1 MCISIKGQY
10 SALKTRLQRSNF
22 LKSVLTL
29 SAGVVVSQAVALL
42 TTPIISR
49 IYGPDVLGDFSII
62 TSSATIFGV
71 VVCLGLI
78 PAIMVP
84 RENDEAKGI
93 CRLLAKGIL
102 LLSFLL
108 FVLLVLLSGH
118 TRLFNVSIN
127 YQAACAALCT
137 YLVFNNLSSVCYSYV
152 NRQKLYKVLFW
163 NPSIGTISNAVICI
177 SLGLLGCGLWGYL
190 TGTIASSLFLIVH
203 MLKHAN
209 PFAGKISED
218 YGSIRLLKK
227 HKDFALVLLPSE
239 LIGTLARQV
248 PVQMLS
254 RFWGSMVLGSYTM
267 CLVILDLP
275 SKFLSS
281 PVNRV
286 FYKEA
291 MDRYHRGENIGDFS
305 FRLIKAN
312 IKLAIIP
319 IFILVIFGEPI
330 FSFILGTKWAMAGSF
345 ASLLGIYKIMS
356 FCNACLNGKY
366 IVINRKKIILYIYI
380 IMLLSYMTVFYL
392 CHLLDFTPLQTI
404 FAFSVVGTFMTLF
417 DNFLFMI
424 LTKVSVIKYI
434 SFIMLYIFAPI
445 ILGTILRFLIFGR

>member
-1 MCISIKGQY
+1 MSINIKGQY
-10 SALKTRLQRSNF
+10 SALRTRLQKSDF

-49 IYGPDVLGDFSII
+49 IYGPDILGDFSII

-84 RENDEAKGI
+84 RDNDEAKGI

-118 TRLFNVSIN
+118 TRLFDVSIN

-190 TGTIASSLFLIVH
+190 VGTITSSLFLIIH
-203 MLKHAN
+203 MIRHAN
-209 PFAGKISED
+209 PFAGKISMD
-218 YGSIRLLKK
+218 YGSIKLLKK
-227 HKDFALVLLPSE
+227 HKEFTLILLPSS
-239 LIGTLARQV
+239 LIATLARQV

-254 RFWGSMVLGSYTM
+254 RFWGNVVLGSYSM
-267 CLVILDLP
+267 CLVFLDLP
-275 SKFLSS
+275 SKFLAD

-330 FSFILGTKWAMAGSF
+330 FSFVLGVKWAMAGSF
-345 ASLLGIYKIMS
+345 ASLLGMYKIMS
-356 FCNACLNGKY
+356 FCNSCLNGKY
-366 IVINRKKIILYIYI
+366 VVINRKSTILYINI
-380 IMLLSYMTVFYL
+380 FMFVSYTLVFYI
-392 CHLLDFTPLQTI
+392 CHLLQYSPFQTI
-404 FAFSVVGTFMTLF
+404 FAFSLVGTFMTLF

-424 LTKVSVIKYI
+424 MTKVSILKYLG
-434 SFIMLYIFAPI
+434 FILMYIFTPI
-445 ILGTILRFLIFGR
+445 VVATFFRVLLFGF

>member
-1 MCISIKGQY
+1 MLKLIKNRFIS
-10 SALKTRLQRSNF
+10 LKERFRKSDF
-22 LKSVLTL
+22 LKSILTL
-29 SAGVVVSQAVALL
+29 SAGVVVSQAVALF

-62 TSSATIFGV
+62 SSNVTIFGV
-71 VVCLGLI
+71 IVSLGLI

-84 RENDEAKGI
+84 RDNDEAKGI
-93 CRLLAKGIL
+93 CRLLAKAILALSIL
-102 LLSFLL
+102 LF
-108 FVLLVLLSGH
+108 FVLVLLPE
-118 TRLFNVSIN
+118 TKRLFSVSIG
-127 YQAACAALCT
+127 YGVACAALCV
-137 YLVFNNLSSVCYSYV
+137 YLLFNSLSAVCYSYV

-163 NPSIGTISNAVICI
+163 NPSIGTVSNAVIGI
-177 SLGLLGCGLWGYL
+177 VLGLLGFGLWGYL
-190 TGTIASSLFLIVH
+190 VGTIASSMILVVH
-203 MLKHAN
+203 MLTHAN
-209 PFAGKISED
+209 PFTGRISGE
-218 YGSIRLLKK
+218 YSSLRLLRK
-227 HKDFALVLLPSE
+227 HKDFTFILLPSE

-254 RFWGSMVLGSYTM
+254 RFWGSVVLGSYSM

-275 SKFLSS
+275 SKFLAS

-330 FSFILGTKWAMAGSF
+330 FSFILGSRWSMAGSF
-345 ASLLGIYKIMS
+345 ASLLGIYKLMS

-366 IVINRKKIILYIYI
+366 VVINRKKIILYIYI
-380 IMLLSYMTVFYL
+380 IMFISYTATFYL
-392 CHLLDFTPLQTI
+392 CYLMNYSPLRTI
-404 FAFSVVGTFMTLF
+404 FIFSIVGTFMTLL
-417 DNFLFMI
+417 DNFLFMVM
-424 LTKVSVIKYI
+424 TKVSTLKYI
-434 SFIMLYIFAPI
+434 CFILLYILTPI
-445 ILGTILRFLIFGR
+445 VTATIIRLFIYGK